1 MRIEDVSEWMVF
13 QGILDEYGLRAVFI
27 RQPSSTGLLAGVNI
41 YYGVERM
48 DAVVSLSVSE
58 YKKIGFDDLPE
69 LCEYWK
75 MLAVFR

>member
-1 MRIEDVSEWMVF
+1 MRIEDVSERMVF
-13 QGILDEYGLRAVFI
+13 NSVLDGYGLQARFI
-27 RQPSSTGLLAGVNI
+27 RQPRPTCQISGVNI
-41 YYGVERM
+41 YGGSRM
-48 DAVVSLSVSE
+48 DVVVSLSVSE